1 MISSETSTA
10 TFTGNNSSVTAYAI
24 PFKFFDNGDIYCHV
38 VDANNDVTELSLTT
52 DFALT
57 GAGEES
63 GGTLVTVA
71 PYDSTHTL
79 RISRRPDYLQERN
92 MREGQLSAME
102 NLEKG
107 LDVVVTQVQKLVEM
121 IHTGG
126 LDSLAIDKTITAAAT
141 TGAQTINK
149 AAGSVNFAAA
159 ASSLVVTNSL
169 VNTKSVIIATVAT
182 NDATTKAVQA
192 VAANGSFTLYP
203 DTAPTAETRIN
214 FIVIN

>member
-24 PFKFFDNGDIYCHV
+24 PFKFFDNG
-38 VDANNDVTELSLTT
+38 LTT

-71 PYDSTHTL
+71 PYDNTHTL

-169 VNTKSVIIATVAT
+169 VNTKSVIIATMPPR
-182 NDATTKAVQA
+182 KQCKQ
-192 VAANGSFTLYP
+192 
-203 DTAPTAETRIN
+203 
-214 FIVIN
+214 